1 VLHTLPLLS
10 PERIDYDGQTYH
22 TTCFKCL
29 QCRNVISLS
38 AVAMIKGDL
47 YCKNCFMRIFKSKG
61 QYSSFG
67 DKTLPKA
74 EAERARSATTTDA
87 PSASPPSS
95 SFSPSPSASPSPP
108 PSSGASAPSA
118 SERRGSTMVLTCV
131 VADCKQ
137 PRVPRKNYCFEH
149 VNSAAAAEP
158 EAAED
163 LAAAIASKNV
173 DKVAA
178 ILAQEKT
185 ADLLLRPN
193 AKGVTPIEQAFTG
206 IANSRACGEKMIDWL
221 RAHVAELEKNKA
233 AQ

>member
-1 VLHTLPLLS
+1 MRLCSEAQPAAHSSIHPVPTHCHVHHCAS
-10 PERIDYDGQTYH
+10 PVPD
-22 TTCFKCL
+22 
-29 QCRNVISLS
+29 
-38 AVAMIKGDL
+38 
-47 YCKNCFMRIFKSKG
+47 
-61 QYSSFG
+61 SFG

-87 PSASPPSS
+87 PSASPPL
-95 SFSPSPSASPSPP
+95 SASSPSPP
-108 PSSGASAPSA
+108 PAAAGSSAA
-118 SERRGSTMVLTCV
+118 ERRGSAVVLTCV

-158 EAAED
+158 EGAED

-193 AKGVTPIEQAFTG
+193 AKGITPIEQAFTG

-221 RAHVAELEKNKA
+221 RAYVADLEKNKA